1 MKKLIIA
8 LAALTALSTASAYAY
23 TCRTTCY
30 WIGNQQYCTERCT
43 AY

>member
-1 MKKLIIA
+1 MKNLIIA
-8 LAALTALSTASAYAY
+8 LAALTVLSTASAYAY

-30 WIGNQQYCTERCT
+30 MNGNQQVCTERCT